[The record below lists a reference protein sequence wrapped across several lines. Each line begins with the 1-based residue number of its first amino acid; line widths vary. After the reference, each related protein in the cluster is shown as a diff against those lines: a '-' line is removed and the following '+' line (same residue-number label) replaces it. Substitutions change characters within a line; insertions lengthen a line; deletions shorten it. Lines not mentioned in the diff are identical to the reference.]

1 MNLDRIGEV
10 LDDYKNGLLD
20 SREEALEFIVEAI
33 NQTAGGEP
41 HPETSSPAI
50 RHAHSVG
57 TQLPPRD

>member
-33 NQTAGGEP
+33 NQTAGGKP
-41 HPETSSPAI
+41 YPETTSPAI
-50 RHAHSVG
+50 ARAHSIG
-57 TQLPPRD
+57 TKTRS